1 MKLVACLLTFIFA
14 CFDARAA
21 GRDVAPLAATSRLR
35 ALPEGPSP
43 TYLRSR
49 RIALFSSLLSE
60 FCDPR
65 SAQHPVPPG
74 PGPCG
79 PAISTM
85 GQGRRSRGVRCAS
98 KPVCRVLL
106 LMKVLICMM
115 APMLA
120 LALGVTPT
128 SLSFTA
134 TFPTL
139 GKQCGE
145 VGALS
150 FTATFPTLGKQ
161 CGEVDGP
168 FLTWY
173 SRGGK
178 DGGSPSDGA
187 KPRARSFVRPCQ
199 GVDSRATSQFG
210 DVDLPLRS
218 LRRAPPRVTADA
230 AGDETP
236 SAVWAPS
243 PHSSQS
249 SPSRYGH
256 LLTPPLLLYNSHRRP
271 TELTFGRRCASAHAS
286 RHRAYRLPS
295 TFLRGGLAAIPCV
308 FVRSPYAS
316 ATLPCV
322 CREPRRAAFVSPPLP
337 SQVLLTG
344 CSIGGVVL
352 FRNIISCCS
361 SAMRTP
367 ALCDFG
373 RPNVWRQPLWRTWR
387 ARGGASE
394 QMVPV
399 AEDHFRVSPALA

>member
-1 MKLVACLLTFIFA
+1 M
-14 CFDARAA
+14 
-21 GRDVAPLAATSRLR
+21 APLAATSRLR

-161 CGEVDGP
+161 CGEVDGG
-168 FLTWY
+168 LLS
-173 SRGGK
+173 SRGTAAEGRTE
-178 DGGSPSDGA
+178 DLPPTA
-187 KPRARSFVRPCQ
+187 P
-199 GVDSRATSQFG
+199 SRAQ
-210 DVDLPLRS
+210 
-218 LRRAPPRVTADA
+218 
-230 AGDETP
+230 
-236 SAVWAPS
+236 
-243 PHSSQS
+243 
-249 SPSRYGH
+249 
-256 LLTPPLLLYNSHRRP
+256 
-271 TELTFGRRCASAHAS
+271 
-286 RHRAYRLPS
+286 
-295 TFLRGGLAAIPCV
+295 GL
-308 FVRSPYAS
+308 S
-316 ATLPCV
+316 
-322 CREPRRAAFVSPPLP
+322 
-337 SQVLLTG
+337 
-344 CSIGGVVL
+344 
-352 FRNIISCCS
+352 
-361 SAMRTP
+361 
-367 ALCDFG
+367 
-373 RPNVWRQPLWRTWR
+373 
-387 ARGGASE
+387 
-394 QMVPV
+394 
-399 AEDHFRVSPALA
+399 